1 MDVFAKLLIRLS
13 YCPNVCLTTFSTSV
27 SEDDMSIAS
36 PSSLNPRNKAQYVA
50 YTFPIADARENDFLV
65 TAEAPELNPL
75 NELVMLFAA
84 VPAAPPVRDN
94 FANAFVMSII
104 FRLTLGA
111 FDSSDISCRIAVASF
126 GIFSIALVELW

>member
-1 MDVFAKLLIRLS
+1 M
-13 YCPNVCLTTFSTSV
+13 
-27 SEDDMSIAS
+27 AS

-50 YTFPIADARENDFLV
+50 YTFPIADARENDFFV
-65 TAEAPELNPL
+65 TADALELNPL

-111 FDSSDISCRIAVASF
+111 FDNSDISCRIATASF
-126 GIFSIALVELW
+126 GIFSIAFVELV